1 MFASLADVL
10 HHPAEVK
17 AETEVKERPQPDET
31 YHAEAVERRFEAA
44 LRSALKTSPKP
55 LKDGL
60 AKPAESK
67 RKREAPL
74 KVLAHREAPGLP
86 PSLPGPVGQ
95 PRLEGSVVGL
105 VIMEARGGEN

>member
-1 MFASLADVL
+1 MSCIIRLKSKPRL
-10 HHPAEVK
+10 
-17 AETEVKERPQPDET
+17 EVKERPQPDET

-44 LRSALKTSPKP
+44 LRSALKASPKP

-74 KVLAHREAPGLP
+74 KVLAHRERQDCLRRFQA
-86 PSLPGPVGQ
+86 Q
-95 PRLEGSVVGL
+95 
-105 VIMEARGGEN
+105 